1 MKEFLKT
8 LVGWGP
14 PGLFVAAVLDGAGLP
29 IPGGVDV
36 LVIFLASQAPE
47 DAVRLALLAVAGSV
61 IGNFF
66 LFAIARRGG
75 QAFLEKR
82 SSSKA
87 SRTFRRWF
95 NRYGLLTVFVSA
107 LVPLPVM
114 PMKIFVLSSGALGSP
129 PLRFLITFIGARIP
143 RYLGLAMLG
152 RSMGGDA
159 MDYLKHHVW
168 YLVGFAIALFAVLAL
183 IVRYVD
189 RNATDQ
195 E

>member
-14 PGLFVAAVLDGAGLP
+14 SGLFVAAVLDGAGLP

-47 DAVRLALLAVAGSV
+47 DAVRLALLAVAGSA

-75 QAFLEKR
+75 RAFLEKR

-95 NRYGLLTVFVSA
+95 HRYGLLTVFVSA

-129 PLRFLITFIGARIP
+129 PLRFLITFIGGRIP
-143 RYLGLAMLG
+143 RYVGLAMLG

>member
-1 MKEFLKT
+1 MKKFLSS
-8 LVGWGP
+8 LVGWGL
-14 PGLFVAAVLDGAGLP
+14 PGLFVAAILDGAGLP

-47 DAVRLALLAVAGSV
+47 DAIRLAMVAVVGSV

-66 LFAIARRGG
+66 LFALARRGG

-82 SSSKA
+82 SSSTA
-87 SRTFRRWF
+87 SRRFRRWF
-95 NRYGLLTVFVSA
+95 GRYGLLTVFVSA

-129 PLRFLITFIGARIP
+129 PLRFLLTFLGARIP

-152 RSMGGDA
+152 RAMGSNA

-168 YLVGFAIALFAVLAL
+168 HLVGFAAALFAVLAL
-183 IVRYVD
+183 IVRYAD
-189 RNATDQ
+189 RNATGP

>member
-1 MKEFLKT
+1 MKKFLSS
-8 LVGWGP
+8 LVGWGL
-14 PGLFVAAVLDGAGLP
+14 PGLFVAAILDGAGLP

-47 DAVRLALLAVAGSV
+47 DAIRLAMVAVVGSV

-66 LFAIARRGG
+66 LFALARRGG

-82 SSSKA
+82 SSSTA
-87 SRTFRRWF
+87 SRRFRRWF
-95 NRYGLLTVFVSA
+95 GRYGLLTVFVSA

-129 PLRFLITFIGARIP
+129 PLRFLLTFLGARIP

-152 RSMGGDA
+152 RARGSNA

-168 YLVGFAIALFAVLAL
+168 HLVGFAAALFAVLAL
-183 IVRYVD
+183 IVRYAD
-189 RNATDQ
+189 RNATGP